1 MESRFYF
8 ILFFIPL
15 SLVPFLFCLYS
26 VVFCCCCF
34 FLSLYSWLH
43 SFFFWSSCLF
53 IPDFLLF
60 FILHSCSFLLLLSC
74 LCSLF
79 SYFLFTCYSLLS
91 HCPKFVVP
99 HSFQFLIPLLLHS
112 PLLHLHIIFSL
123 LWSPFCSPFL
133 CTSFRSSLS
142 PSSSVPLFPHSLVPV
157 QGILTIGNTG
167 NEPHAA

>member
-34 FLSLYSWLH
+34 FLSLYSWLPF
-43 SFFFWSSCLF
+43 SFDLLVFLFPIFFSSSF
-53 IPDFLLF
+53 LF
-60 FILHSCSFLLLLSC
+60 FSS
-74 LCSLF
+74 
-79 SYFLFTCYSLLS
+79 
-91 HCPKFVVP
+91 
-99 HSFQFLIPLLLHS
+99 
-112 PLLHLHIIFSL
+112 
-123 LWSPFCSPFL
+123 SPFL
-133 CTSFRSSLS
+133 FMFFVLLLPIHLLFITIPLSQVRCSAFLPIPYSTSPSFSPSSFTYHFLTPLISLLFPIPPHLIPSSLS